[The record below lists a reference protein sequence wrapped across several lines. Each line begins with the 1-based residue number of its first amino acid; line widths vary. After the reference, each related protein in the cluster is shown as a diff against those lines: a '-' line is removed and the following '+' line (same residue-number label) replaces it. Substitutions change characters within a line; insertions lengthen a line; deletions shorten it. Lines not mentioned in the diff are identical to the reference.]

1 MDASESTVSPH
12 DGAPAPSAE
21 VASMSERVDEAA
33 STETWLLYGATG
45 RTGTL
50 IAEQA
55 VARGHRPVLSGR
67 SPDRLRR
74 LAGRLDLPWV
84 AGEVTDVGGLI
95 GDARLVL
102 LAAGPF
108 GTTAP
113 PVLQACLD
121 AGVHYL
127 DVANEIPVAR
137 AVLAAGER
145 ARARGITALSAV
157 GFGTVASDG
166 LARLVADQVP
176 AATQLDL
183 AILLGTEGSSPGARA
198 SRTQALA
205 SGGWIRRDGR
215 LVRTRLGADARRLLT
230 PAGHRTFMPF
240 PTADLV
246 LTGHTTGI
254 PNVTVSLEVPM
265 PPVVARLAMPALP
278 ALTRLVGERRRRAK
292 ASEPTSAPNAVESL
306 LWARA
311 TAADGRSAESW
322 MRTGEGYRYTAR
334 AAILA
339 VEAALRSAPLGAT
352 TVARAFGPEL
362 CLAAG
367 GELLGADA
375 VKRSEQPHPAAEAK
389 HGR

>member
-12 DGAPAPSAE
+12 DGATAPSAE

-33 STETWLLYGATG
+33 STEAWLLYGATG

-84 AGEVTDVGGLI
+84 AGEVTDVGRLI

-121 AGVHYL
+121 ASVYYL

-166 LARLVADQVP
+166 LADSLRTRCRPRPSSTWPSSSPPRGPAPARAPAGRRRSRVADGSGAMVGWSAPAWVP
-176 AATQLDL
+176 AL
-183 AILLGTEGSSPGARA
+183 AGS
-198 SRTQALA
+198 
-205 SGGWIRRDGR
+205 
-215 LVRTRLGADARRLLT
+215 
-230 PAGHRTFMPF
+230 
-240 PTADLV
+240 
-246 LTGHTTGI
+246 
-254 PNVTVSLEVPM
+254 
-265 PPVVARLAMPALP
+265 
-278 ALTRLVGERRRRAK
+278 
-292 ASEPTSAPNAVESL
+292 
-306 LWARA
+306 
-311 TAADGRSAESW
+311 
-322 MRTGEGYRYTAR
+322 
-334 AAILA
+334 
-339 VEAALRSAPLGAT
+339 
-352 TVARAFGPEL
+352 
-362 CLAAG
+362 
-367 GELLGADA
+367 
-375 VKRSEQPHPAAEAK
+375 
-389 HGR
+389 